1 MIELHPE
8 YIIDEKL
15 HKKSVVI
22 PFAEWEKIMDAMD
35 ELDDIRA
42 YDMALMKN
50 DDIILFEQAVSEIN
64 AGIVE

>member
-1 MIELHPE
+1 MLEFHPE
-8 YIIDEKL
+8 YIIDKNS

-22 PFAEWEKIMDAMD
+22 PLAEWQKIMDAMD

-42 YDMALMKN
+42 YDLALSKN
-50 DDIILFEQAVSEIN
+50 DGIILFEQAVNEIN